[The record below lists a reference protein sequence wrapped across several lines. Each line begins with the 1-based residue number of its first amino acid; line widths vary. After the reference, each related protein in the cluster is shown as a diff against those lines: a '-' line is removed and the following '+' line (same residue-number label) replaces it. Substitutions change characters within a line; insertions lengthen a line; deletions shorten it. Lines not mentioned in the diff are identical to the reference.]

1 MERKHLVCYCDGG
14 FLLSSKTGGAGVHG
28 YTYLTMS
35 EKQENVNAKWTPTPN
50 GYVDKG
56 TEEPSVSVID
66 YVDISKGLHNVT
78 SSSQTE
84 LNAIYELLKWV
95 DSHTEEF
102 ESVKIFTDSKNIV
115 SGINGWIDKWRVSN
129 WKTAAG
135 EPVKFTELWKN
146 VDSVITDIRKNT
158 IVNIEWIKGHSG
170 HLGNDK
176 ADELAGRGII
186 LSVNNDDETIVRISD
201 KRGYWNPTPSVAPPR
216 LLAGPRLYTST
227 YSRKRHDPSEKNI
240 YYIGSHGAKE
250 RLAEEQGKVYP
261 CNYLS
266 VIRTNT
272 SDPVI
277 GAMNDLILDMEEAR
291 GGITGTLVTFNVQN
305 LLTGRYYDEVLKEGL
320 RFTER
325 KSKPISVT
333 SAAGA
338 PLAEE
343 IYPVGRAF
351 RLADYCVILGGMLDA
366 IDNNNMVRRESLKDY
381 FFDETVKKDGT
392 IELKMRKDVTSAT
405 KNIKVEGNF
414 STSTTNVD
422 DITFSRK
429 LILIL
434 GIDTPAR
441 NVLSA
446 LAKEIVDFD
455 LVSWRES
462 KNTVRYG
469 TYIKLSSGED
479 GIWAKYDANLL
490 MSKV

>member
-1 MERKHLVCYCDGG
+1 MESKHLVCYCDGG
-14 FLLSSKTGGAGVHG
+14 FLLHSKRGGAGVHG
-28 YTYLTMS
+28 YTYTTMS
-35 EKQENVNAKWTPTPN
+35 EKQENVNGKWTPTAT
-50 GYVDKG
+50 GYVEKAVDI
-56 TEEPSVSVID
+56 PSVAIIEYID
-66 YVDISKGLHNVT
+66 IAKGLKNVT

-84 LNAIYELLKWV
+84 LSAIYELLKWI
-95 DSHTEEF
+95 DEHNEEF
-102 ESVKIFTDSKNIV
+102 KTVRIYTDSKNIV
-115 SGINGWIDKWRVSN
+115 SGINGWINRWRNSN

-135 EPVKFTELWKN
+135 EPVKFTELWKD
-146 VDSVITDIRKNT
+146 VDEVITRIREST
-158 IVNIEWIKGHSG
+158 TVEIEWIKGHNG

-176 ADELAGRGII
+176 ADALAGRGII
-186 LSVNNDDETIVRISD
+186 LSANGDKETLVRISD
-201 KRGYWNPTPSVAPPR
+201 RKGYWNPTPSVAPPR

-227 YSRKRHDPSEKNI
+227 YSRQRFDADAPNI

-277 GAMNDLILDMEEAR
+277 GAMQDLILDIEEAR
-291 GGITGTLVTFNVQN
+291 GGVLGTLVTFNVQN
-305 LLTGRYYDEVLKEGL
+305 LLTGRYYDEVLREGL
-320 RFTER
+320 RFTDR
-325 KSKPISVT
+325 KTKPIVVS

-351 RLADYCVILGGMLDA
+351 RLADYCVTLGGVLEA
-366 IDNNNMVRRESLKDY
+366 IDKDNMIRRESMIDL
-381 FFDETVKKDGT
+381 FFDKVTKKDKT
-392 IELKMRKDVTSAT
+392 EELKIRKDVTSAT
-405 KNIKVEGNF
+405 KSIKVDGQF
-414 STSTTNVD
+414 SVSTKDVNE
-422 DITFSRK
+422 IAFKRK
-429 LILIL
+429 VTLIL
-434 GIDTPAR
+434 GIDTPGR

-446 LAKEIVDFD
+446 LAKEIEAFD

-469 TYIKLSSGED
+469 TYIRLTTGED

-490 MSKV
+490 MANV